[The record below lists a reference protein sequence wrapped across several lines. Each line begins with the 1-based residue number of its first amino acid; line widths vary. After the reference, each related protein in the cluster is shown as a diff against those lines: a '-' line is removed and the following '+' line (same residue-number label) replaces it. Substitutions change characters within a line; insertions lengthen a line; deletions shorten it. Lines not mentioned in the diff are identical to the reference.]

1 MKRYLGVILML
12 AILGAAPRYVDHQ
25 NLMYWIDEKGERQ
38 EVKTFED
45 WGWRRA
51 AVLPAFPSIMVAT

>member
-1 MKRYLGVILML
+1 MILGIV
-12 AILGAAPRYVDHQ
+12 GAAPRYSDHQ
-25 NLMYWIDEKGERQ
+25 DLMYWIDEKGERQ